1 MKTSNKSKK
10 TIQSFGDE
18 WAKFDQSM
26 LEKDELDTITSRY
39 FDIFPKKNLN
49 KNAIGFD
56 LGCGSGRFS
65 LYLINKI
72 KTLHC
77 IEPSSAIEIAKKKL
91 AKYDNCVFHNV
102 SVYNMEIQ
110 NNSMDFGISLG
121 VLHHVDDTLEG
132 LKSCNKILK
141 SGAPFLLYL
150 YYAFDNKPFW
160 FRLIWKLS
168 NVVRL
173 LISSMPKQIKFI
185 LSEIIALFIY
195 LPLSRLSKFIEKNF
209 KINVDNIPLSAYR
222 NLSYYTMRTDSLDR
236 FGTKIEKRFTKKQ
249 IIQMLTEAGFI
260 KFKFSNEIPFW
271 CVTCYKK

>member
-1 MKTSNKSKK
+1 METSNKSKK

-18 WAKFDQSM
+18 WTKFDQST
-26 LEKDELDTITSRY
+26 LDKNELDTITARY
-39 FDIFPKKNLN
+39 FDILPDKCFNKKT
-49 KNAIGFD
+49 IGFD

-65 LYLINKI
+65 LYLVDKV

-91 AKYDNCVFHNV
+91 SKYNNCIFHNV
-102 SVYNMEIQ
+102 SVYNMRIP

-121 VLHHVDDTLEG
+121 VLHHVDDTLKG
-132 LKSCNKILK
+132 LKNCNKILK
-141 SGAPFLLYL
+141 SGAPFLIYL

-160 FRLIWKLS
+160 FRLIWKIS
-168 NVVRL
+168 NLIRL

-185 LSEIIALFIY
+185 LSEIIALLIY
-195 LPLSRLSKFIEKNF
+195 LPLARLSKFIEKYF
-209 KINVDNIPLSAYR
+209 KINVDNVPLSAYR

-249 IIQMLTEAGFI
+249 IIQMLTEAGFTD
-260 KFKFSNEIPFW
+260 FKFSSEIPFW